1 MTDQK
6 GMTITYKAKNGIY
19 VNMTNRCPCA
29 CTFCLRQNAPGV
41 YGSDPLWLERE
52 PTVEEV
58 EASLSKW
65 DLNSMDEVVFC
76 GYGEPA
82 ERLKDLLEVAAWLKK
97 NYTVKTRINT
107 NGLADL
113 IWGEPTAPWLEGKID
128 AVSISLNAID
138 AKTLIPAA
146 EVLGCS
152 RFRAYVQVI
161 LPNIFSGI
169 LVSSLL
175 AESIVFGDFVLAN
188 NIAGNNYE
196 NVSVYLNENMYTSSG
211 LASAIVVVI
220 FAVVFLVTG
229 LMLKLQKKDSRE
241 GQK

>member
-76 GYGEPA
+76 GYGEPICA
-82 ERLKDLLEVAAWLKK
+82 LEKLLEVPRLLK
-97 NYTVKTRINT
+97 TPIVR
-107 NGLADL
+107 NG
-113 IWGEPTAPWLEGKID
+113 
-128 AVSISLNAID
+128 
-138 AKTLIPAA
+138 
-146 EVLGCS
+146 
-152 RFRAYVQVI
+152 
-161 LPNIFSGI
+161 
-169 LVSSLL
+169 
-175 AESIVFGDFVLAN
+175 
-188 NIAGNNYE
+188 
-196 NVSVYLNENMYTSSG
+196 
-211 LASAIVVVI
+211 
-220 FAVVFLVTG
+220 
-229 LMLKLQKKDSRE
+229 KKATIGYCPDVWDEWRRK
-241 GQK
+241 G

>member
-58 EASLSKW
+58 EQSLSKW

-113 IWGEPTAPWLEGKID
+113 IWGETTAKGRSTRSPS
-128 AVSISLNAID
+128 ASTPSMRRNIS
-138 AKTLIPAA
+138 
-146 EVLGCS
+146 GS
-152 RFRAYVQVI
+152 RVR
-161 LPNIFSGI
+161 
-169 LVSSLL
+169 SS
-175 AESIVFGDFVLAN
+175 
-188 NIAGNNYE
+188 
-196 NVSVYLNENMYTSSG
+196 
-211 LASAIVVVI
+211 ASARMTRCSSTRTS
-220 FAVVFLVTG
+220 AQNTCRP
-229 LMLKLQKKDSRE
+229 S
-241 GQK
+241 

>member
-1 MTDQK
+1 MRQLMCQNKLKLRLTGRQIVRQQYRRAENAERQRGAAAFGHTDPRVAQK
-6 GMTITYKAKNGIY
+6 AEPIKQRVDG
-19 VNMTNRCPCA
+19 R
-29 CTFCLRQNAPGV
+29 LRQNAPGV

-82 ERLKDLLEVAAWLKK
+82 ERLKDLLEVAAWIKK

-138 AKTLIPAA
+138 AEEYLRLTRSK
-146 EVLGCS
+146 
-152 RFRAYVQVI
+152 F
-161 LPNIFSGI
+161 GI
-169 LVSSLL
+169 GSYD
-175 AESIVFGDFVLAN
+175 A
-188 NIAGNNYE
+188 
-196 NVSVYLNENMYTSSG
+196 
-211 LASAIVVVI
+211 
-220 FAVVFLVTG
+220 
-229 LMLKLQKKDSRE
+229 MLKYTHECTKYVPTVMMTVVDQVTTPEEQESARKICEKLGATLRVRPFES
-241 GQK
+241 

>member
-41 YGSDPLWLERE
+41 YGADPLWLERE

-138 AKTLIPAA
+138 AEEYLRLTRSK
-146 EVLGCS
+146 
-152 RFRAYVQVI
+152 F
-161 LPNIFSGI
+161 GI
-169 LVSSLL
+169 GSYD
-175 AESIVFGDFVLAN
+175 A
-188 NIAGNNYE
+188 
-196 NVSVYLNENMYTSSG
+196 
-211 LASAIVVVI
+211 
-220 FAVVFLVTG
+220 
-229 LMLKLQKKDSRE
+229 MLKYTHECTKYVPTVMMTVVDQVTTPEEQESARKICEKLGATLRVRPFES
-241 GQK
+241 